1 MHVWKLF
8 VQPPASSQPTQ
19 IDQLLK
25 KDIGVV
31 SLSLKASSQKAENIY
46 THNSLIQLW
55 GFVCLFSLFFFIFL
69 ALFFPSLFFFFVLF
83 LFFPPKKRLFWIML
97 RFPILPIFG
106 QKSTLCMHQ
115 PREISLQ
122 IHKLGL
128 EWGLFW
134 TKLLIA
140 SVLSVQDMN
149 EFYIHSEVIWAT
161 SH

>member
-1 MHVWKLF
+1 MKVICATSSLFPAHSNRPTSKERHWSSEFITQSIISKSWKYLH
-8 VQPPASSQPTQ
+8 SQLTNTT
-19 IDQLLK
+19 LR
-25 KDIGVV
+25 
-31 SLSLKASSQKAENIY
+31 
-46 THNSLIQLW
+46 
-55 GFVCLFSLFFFIFL
+55 VCLSVFFIFLYFSRFFSFSLFFF
-69 ALFFPSLFFFFVLF
+69 PF